1 MCVAFLA
8 VLLPVMGPGFAS
20 IAVGQD
26 RSPGEESTEELAKKA
41 QNPVAD
47 LISVP
52 FQSNTNFGVG
62 PFDSP
67 QEILNIQPVIPF
79 HVTPDW
85 NLITRWITPVISQ
98 PKLSPTGHEEFGI
111 GDLNPSLFLS
121 PAKPGEIIW
130 GIGPTFLLPTA
141 TDQNLGNHRW
151 GAGPSAVVLTIQGH
165 WLFGVLANNIW
176 SFASTGKGSNVNQM
190 LIQPF
195 VNYNFPE
202 GWYLTSSPVITA
214 NWLADGRK
222 WTVPVGGGFG
232 RVFKISEQH
241 VNMQLQAFYNV
252 ATPRGG
258 AKWQARFEV
267 TLLFPE

>member
-62 PFDSP
+62 PFDAP

-111 GDLNPSLFLS
+111 GDLNPSIFLS

-141 TDQNLGNHRW
+141 TDQ
-151 GAGPSAVVLTIQGH
+151 
-165 WLFGVLANNIW
+165 
-176 SFASTGKGSNVNQM
+176 
-190 LIQPF
+190 
-195 VNYNFPE
+195 
-202 GWYLTSSPVITA
+202 
-214 NWLADGRK
+214 
-222 WTVPVGGGFG
+222 
-232 RVFKISEQH
+232 
-241 VNMQLQAFYNV
+241 
-252 ATPRGG
+252 
-258 AKWQARFEV
+258 
-267 TLLFPE
+267 